1 MDALSLTKATVNA
14 LDFED
19 FVTVV
24 VPFWGAYVKQCLR
37 QRVLTVAAGGVCVTA
52 MSKIQTVCNAI

>member
-1 MDALSLTKATVNA
+1 MVACLDYDPMARGCIITTKAAVNA

-24 VPFWGAYVKQCLR
+24 VPFWVR
-37 QRVLTVAAGGVCVTA
+37 T
-52 MSKIQTVCNAI
+52 

>member
-37 QRVLTVAAGGVCVTA
+37 QRVLTVAAGGVCDRDV
-52 MSKIQTVCNAI
+52 